1 MKLSIFL
8 LVLMVSSIA
17 IVSGSTFVIL
27 NNLVEFEKESTVN
40 SLRINSIDFSR
51 LISLDLNERISDV
64 QLLAS
69 PNSPLFSTDLSL
81 DEKRDYLL
89 LFL

>member
-1 MKLSIFL
+1 MKLSLFL

-64 QLLAS
+64 ELLSVQTAH
-69 PNSPLFSTDLSL
+69 F
-81 DEKRDYLL
+81 
-89 LFL
+89 FLRC